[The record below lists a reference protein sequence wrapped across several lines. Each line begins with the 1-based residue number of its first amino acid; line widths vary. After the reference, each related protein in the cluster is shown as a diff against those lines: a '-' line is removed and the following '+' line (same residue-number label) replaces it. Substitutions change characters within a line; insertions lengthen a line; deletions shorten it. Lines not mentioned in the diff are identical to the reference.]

1 MNQNETNVLMWTKKT
16 DHHMPDETITGG
28 GKPQVLRDR
37 GRSSMFN
44 NKEAAKNDPL
54 FAYSRLHC
62 CRDKECALGTCGDM
76 GRWKRVRNTYTY
88 IMQIYVNAH
97 ILHR

>member
-37 GRSSMFN
+37 GRNFTV
-44 NKEAAKNDPL
+44 
-54 FAYSRLHC
+54 RRH
-62 CRDKECALGTCGDM
+62 LG
-76 GRWKRVRNTYTY
+76 V
-88 IMQIYVNAH
+88 
-97 ILHR
+97 